1 MEYIRLKSPE
11 DLESKKV
18 KKELET
24 LIKQGYKTF
33 EIKLIFEFVGD
44 FKILQNKF
52 QVMKNRLAFNR
63 DNLKTL

>member
-24 LIKQGYKTF
+24 LIMSGVKTF